1 MKGVFLILLSLL
13 LFLPNA
19 QAGKIKKGFQAL
31 EIYNYFE
38 AKHQFE
44 KSLKKETVPAAFGLS
59 IIYLRTDNPFH
70 NLDSA
75 YNYIVKAVK
84 FYPNLKPKDKLK
96 YAIYG
101 CDSLAIVGHRESV
114 SSLLFLRATKENSV
128 QAFETFISKNHWST
142 NVDSAV
148 FLRDKLAFERAD
160 SIGTSAEYNT
170 FLENYPTS
178 YFANDANSRFEKSL
192 YLENTASNT
201 LTSYVEFV
209 RKYPDNLYRPDAEDQ
224 IFNIY
229 TKTGSV
235 ESYKKFIQDFPENRN
250 VNLAWRKLYNAHMQ
264 TTAYSSSSIAEFTSA
279 FPNYPYQK
287 ELEAEME
294 LANTTFYPIKVNQLW
309 GFIDE
314 HGNVTIE
321 PNFQDAENFNEG
333 LALVKLEGKYGFVNK
348 AGKLVIAAE
357 YDDALAFNEGHAV
370 VELKDKLG
378 MINRNGEFI
387 IPPRYEDLGNLENG
401 FTYFLLDS
409 LYGYFDAK
417 GIERI
422 KPKFTEAFDFENG
435 KAIVS
440 RGDYYGLIDVFGTTF
455 IAMKYQ
461 GLRHYHEDIYMAMQ
475 NDFWGLIKINGD
487 TILPFVYDYIGKLSD
502 NRILIEK
509 NGEFSYTDLKG
520 NLLLTTWIPVYSE
533 FKQLATFKNGY
544 AKIKF
549 AEKYNLIDTTGK
561 KLFTQPKENIG
572 DYSSLIAVY
581 KGDKW
586 GYVNPAGAQIIPF
599 SFTWANS
606 FDGNFAIAGNDPFLG
621 LINKQGQYVINPYFE
636 QLTFLNDTLI
646 IAKSLGNYGII
657 SISGDT
663 LLNFAYLS
671 IEPINEKVVR
681 IEQGGAIFYYD
692 LARNKIMKKEED

>member
-1 MKGVFLILLSLL
+1 MKGVFLFFLSLFL
-13 LFLPNA
+13 VLPNA
-19 QAGKIKKGFQAL
+19 QAGKIKKGFKAL

-38 AKHQFE
+38 SKQLFE
-44 KSLKKETVPAAFGLS
+44 NSLKKEIVPSAYGLS
-59 IIYLRTDNPFH
+59 LIYLRTDNPFH

-75 YNYIVKAVK
+75 YNYIVKAVQ
-84 FYPNLKPKDKLK
+84 FFPDLNLQERLE

-101 CDSLAIVGHRESV
+101 CDSIEIFGQREFV
-114 SSLLFLRATKENSV
+114 SSFLFLRAKKENSV
-128 QAFETFISKNHWST
+128 QAFENFISKNHWST

-148 FLRDKLAFERAD
+148 FLRDQLAFEKAD
-160 SIGTSAEYNT
+160 SIGTSLEYNN
-170 FLENYPTS
+170 FLSNYPTS

-201 LTSYVEFV
+201 LTAYVEFV
-209 RKYPDNLYRPDAEDQ
+209 RKYPENLYLPDAEDQ
-224 IFNIY
+224 IFSIY

-235 ESYKKFIQDFPENRN
+235 ESYKKFIRDFPENRN
-250 VNLAWRKLYNAHMQ
+250 VNLAWRKLYNAHFQ
-264 TTAYSSSSIAEFTSA
+264 KKSYDSESIQAFKLEF
-279 FPNYPYQK
+279 PDYPYQK

-294 LANTTFYPIKVNQLW
+294 LANTIFYPIKVNQLW

-314 HGNVTIE
+314 DGKVTIQ
-321 PNFQDAENFNEG
+321 PNFQDAENFSEG
-333 LALVKLEGKYGFVNK
+333 LALVKLEGKYGYVNK
-348 AGKLVIAAE
+348 SGKLVVAAE

-401 FTYFLLDS
+401 LSYFLLDS

-422 KPKFTEAFDFENG
+422 KPKYTEASDFENG
-435 KAIVS
+435 KSIVS
-440 RGDYYGLIDVFGTTF
+440 IDDFYGLIDVFGTTF

-461 GLRHYHEDIYMAMQ
+461 GLRHYHDDIYLAMQ
-475 NDFWGLIKINGD
+475 NDYWGLIQLNGD
-487 TILPFVYDYIGKLSD
+487 TILPFIYDYISKISN

-509 NGEFSYTDLKG
+509 EGEFNYTDLNG
-520 NLLLTTWIPVYSE
+520 HLLLTTWIPVYSE

-549 AEKYNLIDTTGK
+549 EGKFNLIDTTGK
-561 KLFTQPKENIG
+561 KLFAQPKENIG
-572 DYSSLIAVY
+572 DYSSLIAVN
-581 KGDKW
+581 KSDKW
-586 GYVNPAGAQIIPF
+586 GYVNPAGAQIIPYN
-599 SFTWANS
+599 FTWANS
-606 FDGNFAIAGNDPFLG
+606 FEGNYAIAGNDPFFG
-621 LINKQGQYVINPYFE
+621 LINKQGKYVVNPYFE
-636 QLTFLNDTLI
+636 QLTFLNDSLL

-657 SISGDT
+657 SIDGDT
-663 LLNFAYLS
+663 LLNFVYLS
-671 IEPINEKVVR
+671 IEPISEKVVR

-692 LARNKIMKKEED
+692 LVLNKIMKKEEE